1 MTTSDA
7 RAEEIL
13 ELAKR
18 LGALKFGEFRLSA
31 GEITSYYFD
40 GRLLTLNPEGANLVG
55 DAMLPLLAE
64 CGAEAIAGP
73 TLGAD
78 PIVAAVAVLSH
89 QRGSPIPALIVRKEA
104 KDYGMGRSI
113 EGTMP
118 ENGRIAVVDDT
129 CSTGASLFHAIDA
142 VEAAGGRVVKV
153 LSILDRHEGG
163 SAELHR
169 RGYDFT
175 ALLEASDKGEIAPT
189 SASSHANTT
198 HLPSSPVIPSEAE
211 ESSKP

>member
-1 MTTSDA
+1 MTKSDG
-7 RAEEIL
+7 RAEAIL

-18 LGALKFGEFRLSA
+18 LGALRFGEFRLSA
-31 GEITSYYFD
+31 GELTSYYFD

-55 DAMLPLLAE
+55 DAMLPFLAE
-64 CGAEAIAGP
+64 CRADAIAGP

-89 QRGSPIPALIVRKEA
+89 QRGAPIPALIVRKEA
-104 KDYGMGRSI
+104 KSYGMGRSI
-113 EGTMP
+113 EGAMP
-118 ENGRIAVVDDT
+118 DNGRIAVVDDT

-163 SAELHR
+163 SEELLR

-175 ALLEASDKGEIAPT
+175 SLLEANERGEIAPT
-189 SASSHANTT
+189 NA
-198 HLPSSPVIPSEAE
+198 PSPVIPSEAE
-211 ESSKP
+211 ESSNP